1 MHFFTTHDD
10 GKSSSREYHLVDGGV
25 VANNNPTMHGR
36 HIHHAHQGDP
46 PQEPGFPQGKK
57 KLPVEYKNY
66 LIISLGIGSPKQ
78 AKQYTAPDCA
88 DWGMIK

>member
-36 HIHHAHQGDP
+36 HIHAHQGDP